1 MKCKVHPE
9 RDAVAVC
16 MRCGSGVCSECLVST
31 RGKNYCKNC
40 INEILIQKPIISREN
55 ITDIVNK
62 IEQFS
67 LPNDLNRYKNEMK
80 KYTENRAFPNIL
92 WILEASLNLIAKG
105 FGQFILIS
113 LVIFLSALFTLLF
126 PFMILWDVLL
136 LLWLFP
142 GIVSVTLGVYEDKP
156 FLESVKRGW
165 SNIISSIWVTILA
178 MFFPFLEAL
187 FYFILAIIVFL
198 LNYFFFKSILFSI
211 TGIVLIIISGIIYFY
226 RLMKYQFS
234 LNVLISEGIKG
245 TQALK
250 RSSQLAS
257 GFLLTLLLR
266 NLVLYLIGVCLWI
279 VSFLFSLLPQCVFS
293 RTFST
298 TLNIVNTAIFPIWI
312 FVYTIIEYEVLKL
325 IKEEKQFCGLQDNT
339 RVSLPQNSKT
349 MATAN
354 KVLKCPSCGAE
365 ISSSDNFCL
374 ECGKPLNKN
383 QISLTNAT
391 STNTNTIQSFSQK
404 RVYRCPKCKTIIEVG
419 QLKCPGCGVKLKWI
433 INK

>member
-1 MKCKVHPE
+1 VKCKVHPE

-257 GFLLTLLLR
+257 GF
-266 NLVLYLIGVCLWI
+266 
-279 VSFLFSLLPQCVFS
+279 S
-293 RTFST
+293 
-298 TLNIVNTAIFPIWI
+298 
-312 FVYTIIEYEVLKL
+312 
-325 IKEEKQFCGLQDNT
+325 
-339 RVSLPQNSKT
+339 
-349 MATAN
+349 
-354 KVLKCPSCGAE
+354 
-365 ISSSDNFCL
+365 
-374 ECGKPLNKN
+374 
-383 QISLTNAT
+383 
-391 STNTNTIQSFSQK
+391 
-404 RVYRCPKCKTIIEVG
+404 
-419 QLKCPGCGVKLKWI
+419 
-433 INK
+433 